1 MRRFWRGAIFLPT
14 VFTIHGDRRKAAR
27 LAINVPIRV
36 SQSGIGST
44 IDISSAGVLF
54 VIEADL
60 EPGMAIEFAM
70 TMDETSGPL
79 ELHCGGTVVRVQR
92 RDGMSFTAATIDTL
106 AVQQL
111 RDH

>member
-1 MRRFWRGAIFLPT
+1 M
-14 VFTIHGDRRKAAR
+14 
-27 LAINVPIRV
+27 NVPIRV
-36 SQSGIGST
+36 SRSGIGST

-60 EPGMAIEFAM
+60 EPGTVIEFAM
-70 TMDETSGPL
+70 TMEETSGPL

-92 RDGMSFTAATIDTL
+92 RDGMSFTAATIDSL
-106 AVQQL
+106 AVRQS